1 MSKKKNEKIQYPHFI
16 RAFSMPDL
24 NADDANDQGKV
35 LEGHAAVFGQTTN
48 ICDCF
53 NEIIARG
60 AFDNTDFTDV
70 LFDVN
75 HDLNS
80 LPLARSRN
88 NNANSTLQLSVD
100 DQGLAIRALLD
111 IENNPDAKALWNSVQ
126 RGDMSGMSFIFAVRA
141 DEWTGEDTDMPTR
154 TITDIAK
161 VYEVSAVSM
170 PAYDGTNINARG
182 QSALES
188 AKKTL
193 ESARANASLG
203 SEAEYKA
210 DDEKRAAEKA
220 AKEHEERCKR
230 LILATYF

>member
-1 MSKKKNEKIQYPHFI
+1 MLEKSNKKIQYPHFV
-16 RAFSMPDL
+16 RSFSMPDL
-24 NADDANDQGKV
+24 NTDEKGKV

-75 HDLNS
+75 HDLDS

-126 RGDMSGMSFIFAVRA
+126 RGDISGMSFIFSVRS

-170 PAYDGTNINARG
+170 PAYDGTDINARG

-193 ESARANASLG
+193 ESARTRAALE
-203 SEAEYKA
+203 SEAEQKA

-220 AKEHEERCKR
+220 AKKYEERRKR
-230 LILATYF
+230 LILETYF